1 MREQL
6 LLVYSYL
13 HGIWRYRWSALL
25 ISGVIAWLGWMV
37 VYAVPNFYTARTVVQ
52 VDTKSIMKPL
62 LKGLAVD
69 SEVEAGLNLMR
80 RVLLSRNNL
89 EDVIRQTDIGLDAHD
104 VGAMDRLVLDLAS
117 SITLS
122 AEKSSNKKKKNDN
135 KIYTLSYEGKSPE
148 LVYQVVSK
156 LLNTLIENTLESART
171 DTASAQK
178 FLDRQISEY
187 EDRLTSDEQTL
198 AKFKQENVGFMPDE
212 RGGYYAMLSRQQN
225 KLVEIRSELRIER
238 RRHAA
243 MLKQLAGETPLL
255 GDAYNKPKV
264 LKLRKYRQQ
273 LEELL
278 TRYQEQHP
286 DVLALKAIITD
297 LVSSEDTAVEEV
309 ADFSGENAEFNPV
322 YQELK
327 ADVHRARVKIETLKI
342 SLMEKEES
350 IERLKKSVDV
360 LPDVEAKL
368 AKLNRDYDITRE
380 RYLDLVTRR
389 ESARLAQEVGLS
401 GDNIKFRIIDAP
413 RVPLG
418 PSGPNRIFLI
428 SMVFL
433 GAIAVGLGW
442 GFLRYLLHPSF
453 IDSSQL
459 RDKIGLPILGSVG
472 LYITD
477 KHRKQRRTQLISF
490 LMVFLLMVV
499 SYGGVLM
506 FHEEGSRLISAII
519 SSGRSV

>member
-1 MREQL
+1 
-6 LLVYSYL
+6 
-13 HGIWRYRWSALL
+13 
-25 ISGVIAWLGWMV
+25 
-37 VYAVPNFYTARTVVQ
+37 
-52 VDTKSIMKPL
+52 MKPL

-69 SEVEAGLNLMR
+69 SQVEAGLNLMR

-89 EDVIRQTDIGLDAHD
+89 EDVIRQTDIGLEAHD
-104 VGAMDRLVLDLAS
+104 VATMDRLVLDLAS

-122 AEKSSNKKKKNDN
+122 AEKSSNKRKKNDN

-187 EDRLTSDEQTL
+187 EDRLTGDEQAL

-212 RGGYYAMLSRQQN
+212 RGGYYSMLSREQN
-225 KLVEIRSELRIER
+225 ELDEVRSKLRLER
-238 RRHAA
+238 RRHAE

-255 GDAYNKPKV
+255 ESAYNKPKV

-286 DVLALKAIITD
+286 DVLALKAIIAD
-297 LVSSEDTAVEEV
+297 LVSRDDAVTEV
-309 ADFSGENAEFNPV
+309 VVDFGGESAEFNPV
-322 YQELK
+322 YQDLK
-327 ADVHRARVKIETLKI
+327 ADVHRARITIETLKI
-342 SLMEKEES
+342 SISEKAEG

-360 LPDVEAKL
+360 LPEVEAKL
-368 AKLNRDYDITRE
+368 AKLNRDYDITRQ
-380 RYLDLVTRR
+380 RYLSLVTRR

-418 PSGPNRIFLI
+418 SSGPNRIFLI

-506 FHEEGSRLISAII
+506 FHEEGSRLIGAII